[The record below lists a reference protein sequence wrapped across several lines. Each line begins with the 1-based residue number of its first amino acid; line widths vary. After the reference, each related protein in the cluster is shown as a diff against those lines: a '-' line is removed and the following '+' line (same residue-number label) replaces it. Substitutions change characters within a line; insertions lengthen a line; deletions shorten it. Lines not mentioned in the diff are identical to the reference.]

1 MSIQIPFSRDD
12 LSLRRAGTIHD
23 LFNPNKHNLWLP
35 GSRTPMLVQSFHNIL
50 SAIISRENVNNFD
63 EFFIPLFLPAY
74 RNNNANR
81 QGQPNFIQFVKDVVA
96 QIPDQHL
103 WTLPFILFTPSNQNV
118 TDVHVIR
125 WTDYTS
131 GNGFSFT
138 WDETRRHFSNT
149 TASNTDY
156 TSPLHLILDFCERFN
171 TYWDA
176 NSTRNIAESPMTWHP
191 ALEHLF
197 RMLRGRGYATLGSRG
212 DGSGVT
218 PINVQTA
225 ITNSPEAT
233 VEIQW
238 TNGGSPWVSVK
249 VPITYSNRHLLYQ
262 VFQYTQDVTTMLNG
276 PRKLKSEGTPV
287 YIGVELELTTNYTI
301 NNLIDATKEP
311 FFIAKQDSS
320 ISGSKPNR
328 MELVTVPGSFKYLKQ
343 QYALWFNN
351 LEYDKFDC
359 TTNTSNGMHVHV
371 DRKAFDDDY
380 HIRNF
385 CWFINNPA
393 NTPFIVAM
401 SDRGSLQAMQHYT
414 PFLQFPNNSTRTTAF
429 KKCHRLIEGHRG
441 ATNLKGGWAAA
452 KTVEVRIFKGIV
464 SYTAIVKNLEFVESV
479 FHFTQSLRSYRE
491 MSLSAYIDWLFKTPT
506 NRFSILKKF
515 IENQDIEKFL
525 ITADVKDIIFNESDP
540 EKIAQMLIKSGIK
553 LTNDHVSFLNKGQKR
568 TFTLDKDSG
577 VLNVLKTNIFKL
589 ANLDVDLAK
598 RFTRTSNAA

>member
-12 LSLRRAGTIHD
+12 LSLRREGTIHD
-23 LFNPNKHNLWLP
+23 LFNPTKHNLWVAGP
-35 GSRTPMLVQSFHNIL
+35 RTPFLTQTFRNIL
-50 SAIISRENVNNFD
+50 TAVFSRENVDNFE
-63 EFFIPLFLPAY
+63 EFFIPLCLPAF
-74 RNNNANR
+74 RTPLVQNEHAR
-81 QGQPNFIQFVKDVVA
+81 FLQFTKELLR
-96 QIPDQHL
+96 QIPDRHL
-103 WTLPFILFTPSNQNV
+103 WTLPFILFSRYNRDN
-118 TDVHVIR
+118 TDVRVIT
-125 WTDYTS
+125 WSDYS
-131 GNGFSFT
+131 GGNGFSFT
-138 WDETRRHFSNT
+138 WDERRQRYPH
-149 TASNTDY
+149 TATSEVGP
-156 TSPLHLILDFCERFN
+156 TSPIGFITDFCERF
-171 TYWDA
+171 TAYWNNNA
-176 NSTRNIAESPMTWHP
+176 TRNLGEQPMTWHP
-191 ALEHLF
+191 TVEFFF
-197 RMLRGRGYATLGSRG
+197 RMLRGNGYASVANRG
-212 DGSGVT
+212 EGRNSNAEIIREALTSSPDATIMLVWTAGAT
-218 PINVQTA
+218 PF
-225 ITNSPEAT
+225 IT
-233 VEIQW
+233 
-238 TNGGSPWVSVK
+238 VK
-249 VPITYSNRHLLYQ
+249 VPITYTNRHLLYNI
-262 VFQYTQDVTTMLNG
+262 FQYTQDVTTMLNG

-287 YIGVELELTTNYTI
+287 YVGVELELTTDYTI
-301 NNLIDATKEP
+301 NELIDATKEP

-320 ISGSKPNR
+320 ISGSKIHR

-414 PFLQFPNNSTRTTAF
+414 PFLQFPANSTRTTAF

-464 SYTAIVKNLEFVESV
+464 SYAAIVKNLEFVESV

-506 NRFSILKKF
+506 NRYSILKKF

-525 ITADVKDIIFNESDP
+525 IAADVKDIIFNESDP
-540 EKIAQMLIKSGIK
+540 EKIAQILIKSGIK
-553 LTNDHVSFLNKGQKR
+553 ITNDHVSFLNKGRKR

-598 RFTRTSNAA
+598 RFTRMNNAT